1 MLHKVIFLTNSKPQH
16 YILKIFL
23 NFQPRYSY
31 KVYSSKKERVY
42 IFCDP
47 INFNLLSG
55 AFNIVFLNNTKV
67 TTERVNQKE
76 V

>member
-1 MLHKVIFLTNSKPQH
+1 MLHKVIFLTKSKPQH

-23 NFQPRYSY
+23 NFRDFQPRYSY

-47 INFNLLSG
+47 INFNHLTYYRELSIL
-55 AFNIVFLNNTKV
+55 FS
-67 TTERVNQKE
+67 
-76 V
+76 